1 MDDHDP
7 FSDLSAGTSLEDEE
21 SLEGV
26 CLSFR
31 PIYKAAPDGAAV
43 ECILKFIGSIHF
55 GGCLSVYFGSC
66 QLSN

>member
-43 ECILKFIGSIHF
+43 ECIEIYWIHSF
-55 GGCLSVYFGSC
+55 WRLSVSLFWIMPII
-66 QLSN
+66 